1 MFVRLA
7 VAAVVVGLAAA
18 LTLRAF
24 WDPTPTFEPAADEGA
39 TLVEASDLQAFS
51 ERRIFFGHMS
61 VGKNILSGLR
71 ELAAEHGVGPV
82 AEVEVEAGATPVPDL
97 PDGGLLVHALI
108 GENRHPVG
116 KLENF
121 EAMVRGGLGDQVDVA
136 ALKFCYV
143 DVSWYTDVEDLFETY
158 RQTMDRLEADFPDVR
173 FVHMTVPLTTGPH
186 GIKDRLK
193 VVLGRDDNAAR
204 ERYNDLMRAAYGPD
218 QLFDIAAIEAQG
230 PDGATGEPA
239 LFGGYS
245 SDGAHLNAA
254 GASLV
259 AAELV
264 NFVTRS

>member
-7 VAAVVVGLAAA
+7 AAAVVVGLAAA
-18 LTLRAF
+18 LTLRPF

-39 TLVEASDLQAFS
+39 TLVEASDLRAFS

-71 ELAAEHGVGPV
+71 EV
-82 AEVEVEAGATPVPDL
+82 GATSVPDL
-97 PDGGLLVHALI
+97 PDGGVLVHALI

-121 EAMVRGGLGDQVDVA
+121 EALVRGGLGDQVDMA

-143 DVSWYTDVEDLFETY
+143 DVSWYTDVEDLFGTY
-158 RQTMDRLEADFPDVR
+158 RETMDRLEADFPDVR

-204 ERYNDLMRAAYGPD
+204 ERYNDLVRAAYGPD

-230 PDGATGEPA
+230 PDGATGEHA

-264 NFVTRS
+264 DFVTRS

>member
-7 VAAVVVGLAAA
+7 AAAVVVGLAAA
-18 LTLRAF
+18 VTLLTF
-24 WDPTPTFEPAADEGA
+24 WDPTPRFEPAADEGA

-71 ELAAEHGVGPV
+71 EVGAAHGVGPV
-82 AEVEVEAGATPVPDL
+82 AEVEVEVAATEVPDL
-97 PDGGLLVHALI
+97 PAGGVLAHALI

-121 EAMVRGGLGDQVDVA
+121 EALVRGGLGDQVDLA

-173 FVHMTVPLTTGPH
+173 FVHMTVPLTTGPR
-186 GIKDRLK
+186 GIKDRVK

-218 QLFDIAAIEAQG
+218 QLFDIASIEAQG
-230 PDGATGEPA
+230 PDGATGDQA
-239 LFGGYS
+239 LFGGYT

-254 GASLV
+254 GASRV

-264 NFVTRS
+264 DFVSRG

>member
-1 MFVRLA
+1 MFVRL
-7 VAAVVVGLAAA
+7 VATAVVAGLAAA
-18 LTLRAF
+18 LMLLTL

-39 TLVEASDLQAFS
+39 ALVETSDLQAFS

-61 VGKNILSGLR
+61 VGKNVLSGLR
-71 ELAAEHGVGPV
+71 EVGAAHGVGPV
-82 AEVEVEAGATPVPDL
+82 AEVEIEVGATEMPDL
-97 PDGGLLVHALI
+97 PDGGVLVHALI

-121 EAMVRGGLGDQVDVA
+121 EALVRGGLGDEVDMA

-158 RQTMDRLEADFPDVR
+158 RETMDRLEADFPDIR

-204 ERYNDLMRAAYGPD
+204 ERYNDLMRQAYGAD
-218 QLFDIAAIEAQG
+218 QLFDIASIEAKG
-230 PDGATGEPA
+230 PDGATGELA

-264 NFVTRS
+264 DFVTRG

>member
-1 MFVRLA
+1 MLVRLA
-7 VAAVVVGLAAA
+7 AGVVLTGLAAA
-18 LTLRAF
+18 FALLTF

-39 TLVEASDLQAFS
+39 TLVDAGDLQEFS
-51 ERRIFFGHMS
+51 EHRIFFGHMS

-71 ELAAEHGVGPV
+71 EVRAAHGVARP
-82 AEVEVEAGATPVPDL
+82 AEVEVEVGAAAVPDL
-97 PDGGLLVHALI
+97 PDGGVMVHALI

-121 EAMVRGGLGDQVDVA
+121 EHLLRSGLGDQVDTA

-158 RQTMDRLEADFPDVR
+158 RQTMDGLEADFPDVR
-173 FVHMTVPLTTGPH
+173 FVHMTVPLTTRPH

-193 VVLGRDDNAAR
+193 VALGRDDNAAR
-204 ERYNDLMRAAYGPD
+204 ERYNDLMRETYGPD
-218 QLFDIAAIEAQG
+218 RLFDLAAIEAQDT
-230 PDGATGEPA
+230 DGASGERA

-264 NFVTRS
+264 DFVTRG